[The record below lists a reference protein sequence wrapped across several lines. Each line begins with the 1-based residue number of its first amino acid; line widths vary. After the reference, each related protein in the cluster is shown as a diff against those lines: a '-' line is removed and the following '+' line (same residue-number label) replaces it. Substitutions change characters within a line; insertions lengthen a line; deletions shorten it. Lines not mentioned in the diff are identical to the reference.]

1 MDMFW
6 TRRSPSASDQS
17 GKERIMAM
25 DRRFFLLAGT
35 ALAVSACG
43 GANFEN
49 EAGAN
54 LDEGGF
60 GNPTMHNHLVQ
71 TGQIS
76 LATIMS
82 RRFANDVPSMVN
94 FAFDSA
100 ALDDEARRALNVQA
114 HWMKQFPELRYRI
127 YGHTDAVGSDA
138 YNHRLGQR
146 RANAVRDYLVH
157 RGVPRAVISAT
168 VSRGATQPLVVSE
181 GREPANRRTVTEIS
195 GAVRRHPTVMNGQ
208 YAQIIHRG
216 YIASATE

>member
-1 MDMFW
+1 
-6 TRRSPSASDQS
+6 
-17 GKERIMAM
+17 MAM

-35 ALAVSACG
+35 ALAVSACAG
-43 GANFEN
+43 VQNEQ
-49 EAGAN
+49 EAGAGI
-54 LDEGGF
+54 DEGGF

-82 RRFANDVPSMVN
+82 RRFEREVPSMVN

-100 ALDDEARRALNVQA
+100 ALDEQARKALSVQA

-127 YGHTDAVGSDA
+127 YGHTDAVGTDA

-146 RANAVRDYLVH
+146 RANAVRNYLI
-157 RGVPRAVISAT
+157 RLGVPRAVISAT

-208 YAQIIHRG
+208 YAQIIHRS
-216 YIASATE
+216 YVASATE